1 MITFREG
8 MMDMR
13 NKQEDT
19 VPLQEWTHNREN
31 WPLLKEYLQLRSGLP
46 GPRANLELAARFAR
60 GYAGAEISDTAW
72 ILLTEWAEDS
82 GEYLPFCAVQACAV
96 HYPFADSLR
105 RGRIKLML
113 KRAMNDDRWRV
124 REAAAIGMQYIG
136 EYHFPLLQELL
147 DSWRP
152 EATMLEQRA
161 FLAGLAHPP
170 LLKSG
175 DQAQYSLNLAA
186 EITDGILKG
195 RSAGCDPEQFRV
207 LSKGLEY
214 SLSLFVAAEPETGFA
229 LLGRLAA
236 SGDERM
242 IRIVKSNLSKAR
254 LSKKYPGQVEE
265 LLAGL
270 TSV

>member
-1 MITFREG
+1 
-8 MMDMR
+8 MR
-13 NKQEDT
+13 DKEEDN
-19 VPLQEWTHNREN
+19 VPLQEWTQSLES
-31 WPLLKEYLQLRSGLP
+31 WPLLEEYLQLRSGLP

-60 GYAGAEISDTAW
+60 GYARAEITDTAW
-72 ILLTEWAEDS
+72 ILLTEWAEDP
-82 GEYLPFCAVQACAV
+82 GEYLPFCAVQACAA
-96 HYPFADSLR
+96 YYAFTDSLR
-105 RGRIKLML
+105 RGWIKQML
-113 KRAMNDDRWRV
+113 KRAMNDARWRV
-124 REAAAIGMQYIG
+124 REAAAIGLQYIG
-136 EYHFPLLQELL
+136 EYNFPELRELL

-161 FLAGLAHPP
+161 FMAGLAHPP

-186 EITDGILKG
+186 EITEGILNG
-195 RSAGCDPEQFRV
+195 RSAGYDSEQFRV

-214 SLSLFVAAEPETGFA
+214 SLSLFVAAEPEAGFA

-242 IRIVKSNLSKAR
+242 VRIVKSNLSKAR

-270 TSV
+270 TSA

>member
-1 MITFREG
+1 M
-8 MMDMR
+8 
-13 NKQEDT
+13 
-19 VPLQEWTHNREN
+19 PLQEWTQSRES
-31 WPLLKEYLQLRSGLP
+31 WPLLEEYLQLRSGLP

-60 GYAGAEISDTAW
+60 GYARAEITDTAW

-82 GEYLPFCAVQACAV
+82 GEYLPFCAVQAGAA
-96 HYPFADSLR
+96 HYAFADSLR
-105 RGRIKLML
+105 RGWIKQML
-113 KRAMNDDRWRV
+113 KRAMNDARWRV
-124 REAAAIGMQYIG
+124 REAAAIGLQYVG
-136 EYHFPLLQELL
+136 EYSFPELRELL

-152 EATMLEQRA
+152 ETTLLEQRA

-186 EITDGILKG
+186 EITEGILKG
-195 RSAGCDPEQFRV
+195 RSAGYDSEQFRV

-214 SLSLFVAAEPETGFA
+214 SLSLFVAAEPEAGFA

-242 IRIVKSNLSKAR
+242 VRIVKSNLSKAR